1 MVTGIMV
8 MIGIAMT
15 GIEARGITTGMTAAT
30 AGTDE
35 CTPLPLVVAFSES
48 SRTTVLLPE
57 AVAPRSTIRL
67 RHFLD
72 QH

>member
-30 AGTDE
+30 VGTDE
-35 CTPLPLVVAFSES
+35 CTPLQLVVAHRES
-48 SRTTVLLPE
+48 SRTTVLL
-57 AVAPRSTIRL
+57 S
-67 RHFLD
+67 
-72 QH
+72 